1 MIKLKN
7 ILLLTIVSVVMMSC
21 VTARKVNYMQTPD
34 KYIPSYADTLGFE
47 DYQLRISDRLY
58 VYVYSVDENI
68 QKMYNAGGMNASQ
81 MRQQMNNGGNTYGS
95 YELYTY
101 LVDEEGNIDF
111 PTIGKIPVQGKTTRE
126 VKHALEKELSTLLH
140 EIPGHNMVSCEVN
153 IVNRSFSIIGAQSGR
168 YPINKEKMTIFE
180 ALAMAGDLGEFN
192 SRKEIKLVREKNG
205 VTTIKTFDA
214 RSKDIVNSEFYY
226 IEPNDI
232 IYIRQIPGYSFGI
245 NHVTTVIGV
254 TASTISFGVLIYT
267 IVQTGINHVNKYY
280 PKKTN

>member
-7 ILLLTIVSVVMMSC
+7 ILLLAIVSVVMMSC

-126 VKHALEKELSTLLH
+126 VKHILEKELSTLLH
-140 EIPGHNMVSCEVN
+140 EIPGHSMVSVEVN

-168 YPINKEKMTIFE
+168 YSINKEKMTIFE

-280 PKKTN
+280 PKKSN